1 MKLPAVLQFKAMM
14 NVNVIAVGKLKE
26 GYLRDGCAEYCKRLQ
41 AFCRIRVIELPEH
54 RLPEMPSQREID
66 AALQAEGRAILREA
80 KGLIIPLCIEG
91 KEISSKE
98 LSAYLQK
105 QAVLGVSEVSFV
117 IGSSFGL
124 SDTVKSAGGLRLSMS
139 KMTFPHQLA
148 RMMLL
153 EQIYR
158 AFSIAAGTRYHK

>member
-1 MKLPAVLQFKAMM
+1 MM

-26 GYLRDGCAEYCKRLQ
+26 SYLRDGCAEYCKRLQ
-41 AFCRIRVIELPEH
+41 AFCRIQVIEIPEH
-54 RLPEMPSQREID
+54 RLPEKPSQSEIS
-66 AALQAEGRAILREA
+66 AALEAEGKAILQKA
-80 KGLIIPLCIEG
+80 KGMIIPLCIEG
-91 KEISSKE
+91 KEISSE
-98 LSAYLQK
+98 ALSEVLQK
-105 QAVLGVSEVSFV
+105 YAVSGVSEISFV

-124 SDTVKSAGGLRLSMS
+124 SESVKSAGGLRLSMS

-153 EQIYR
+153 EQVYR